1 MTLLHTL
8 LLFFN
13 LLFSFNVKK
22 YFYRKENISLYS
34 LKNNLIGDPSNIDKT
49 CQLTSYSAF
58 LTVINQMVTNARK
71 YYGQNSNMHNASKEL
86 LDNAKTAVHD
96 SRDNL
101 KSWLTMSNVSF
112 TCFSKRKKGER
123 VVKLRIWE
131 KHCRFDVVIPPP
143 YSLFNFC
150 PIAFVIFHFLFLK
163 THSKTRLFF

>member
-1 MTLLHTL
+1 M
-8 LLFFN
+8 
-13 LLFSFNVKK
+13 
-22 YFYRKENISLYS
+22 YS

-112 TCFSKRKKGER
+112 ACFSKRKRRTGCK
-123 VVKLRIWE
+123 
-131 KHCRFDVVIPPP
+131 
-143 YSLFNFC
+143 
-150 PIAFVIFHFLFLK
+150 IADMGKSAVDLM
-163 THSKTRLFF
+163 

>member
-1 MTLLHTL
+1 M
-8 LLFFN
+8 
-13 LLFSFNVKK
+13 
-22 YFYRKENISLYS
+22 YS

-112 TCFSKRKKGER
+112 TYFSKRKKGER
-123 VVKLRIWE
+123 VVKLRIWG
-131 KHCRFDVVIPPP
+131 KA
-143 YSLFNFC
+143 L
-150 PIAFVIFHFLFLK
+150 
-163 THSKTRLFF
+163 